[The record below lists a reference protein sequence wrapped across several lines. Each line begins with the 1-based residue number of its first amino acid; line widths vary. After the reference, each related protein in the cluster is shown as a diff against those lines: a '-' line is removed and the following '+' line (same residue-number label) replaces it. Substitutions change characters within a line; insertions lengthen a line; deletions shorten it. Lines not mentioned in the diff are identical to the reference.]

1 MLKVGHDSPIYT
13 FHCIVSDYA
22 SPFDTIVLLRVVQF
36 DVTVST
42 SRRQLWP
49 SREAE
54 TNVQLAVDS
63 TQLALFDAIVICI
76 TIECHRIAKAVDLDL
91 EHQSLGFGLE
101 HRLLFLELAS
111 CASIPAIELSKQ
123 RCDFPFHTGLATN
136 T

>member
-1 MLKVGHDSPIYT
+1 MP
-13 FHCIVSDYA
+13 DYP
-22 SPFDTIVLLRVVQF
+22 SSFDTIVLLCVEQF
-36 DVTVST
+36 DVTVSA
-42 SRRQLWP
+42 SRRQLFP
-49 SREAE
+49 SREPE
-54 TNVQLAVDS
+54 MNVQQVIDS
-63 TQLALFDAIVICI
+63 TQLGLLDAIVICI

-101 HRLLFLELAS
+101 HRLLFLEPAS